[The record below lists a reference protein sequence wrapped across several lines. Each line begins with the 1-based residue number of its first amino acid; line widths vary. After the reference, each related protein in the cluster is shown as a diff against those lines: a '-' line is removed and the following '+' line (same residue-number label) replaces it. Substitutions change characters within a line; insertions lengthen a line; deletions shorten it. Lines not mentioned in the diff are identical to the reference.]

1 MHVRRL
7 GRRDTSLGTERRT
20 IVWDLASAHAE
31 GSWFKEGKTS
41 RNRDLAS
48 QHVRALAMSHP
59 KEHDLVA
66 ILGTLSPVEVAHNE
80 VSSLSTACLSD

>member
-1 MHVRRL
+1 MRVRRL

-41 RNRDLAS
+41 RNRGLTS